1 MLTLGAMCF
10 ALFMAM
16 LDNTVVNVA
25 LPKIQSDLGS
35 GVSGLQWIV
44 DAYTLVFASFMLT
57 GGTFGDIF
65 GRKRAFLGGLFL
77 FSAGSLICGLAP
89 ELGILIAGRGLQGL
103 GAALLM
109 PATLA
114 IITTT
119 FPDPRERA
127 EAIGLWAG
135 VSGLALA
142 AGPVVGGLFVDTL
155 GWQSVF
161 FINVPIGVIA
171 LLVAQAVVSES
182 KNPEGRQLDIP
193 GQVLGVITLSSLTY
207 ALIEGNAKG
216 WRSPV
221 IIGFL
226 GVAAVS
232 FIAFIEVERHS
243 MSPMLPL
250 HFFRNATFAT
260 ANVVAF
266 LVSFGMFGVL
276 FFISLFLQNV
286 QGYSAVSAGV
296 RFLPMTAA
304 IVFTAPI
311 SGRLASR
318 FGSRGL
324 MAGGMALAG
333 IGLLLLERVT
343 IHSSYTD
350 LWWNFTLIGMGLGL
364 TMTPMT
370 AAIMGAVP
378 PERSGMASAT
388 TATSREV
395 GGVFGIAL
403 LGAIVT
409 ARLKTRLSARL
420 VRAGLPPQLRQQIL
434 HGVNHGPGP
443 RPLPG
448 VPGQVLHT
456 IAAAIGS
463 SFVDGMHAALLVAGL
478 AVLAG
483 AVLSYAFIRPP
494 EQPRQETAAGVLQP
508 QANTSA

>member
-1 MLTLGAMCF
+1 
-10 ALFMAM
+10 
-16 LDNTVVNVA
+16 
-25 LPKIQSDLGS
+25 
-35 GVSGLQWIV
+35 
-44 DAYTLVFASFMLT
+44 
-57 GGTFGDIF
+57 
-65 GRKRAFLGGLFL
+65 
-77 FSAGSLICGLAP
+77 
-89 ELGILIAGRGLQGL
+89 
-103 GAALLM
+103 
-109 PATLA
+109 
-114 IITTT
+114 
-119 FPDPRERA
+119 
-127 EAIGLWAG
+127 
-135 VSGLALA
+135 
-142 AGPVVGGLFVDTL
+142 
-155 GWQSVF
+155 
-161 FINVPIGVIA
+161 
-171 LLVAQAVVSES
+171 
-182 KNPEGRQLDIP
+182 
-193 GQVLGVITLSSLTY
+193 
-207 ALIEGNAKG
+207 
-216 WRSPV
+216 
-221 IIGFL
+221 
-226 GVAAVS
+226 
-232 FIAFIEVERHS
+232 
-243 MSPMLPL
+243 
-250 HFFRNATFAT
+250 
-260 ANVVAF
+260 
-266 LVSFGMFGVL
+266 
-276 FFISLFLQNV
+276 
-286 QGYSAVSAGV
+286 
-296 RFLPMTAA
+296 
-304 IVFTAPI
+304 
-311 SGRLASR
+311 
-318 FGSRGL
+318 